1 MPPKR
6 KTAPASSSGTPV
18 SRLQEKRPRK
28 NEAAPQN
35 KHLSTNP
42 EATGPMYEPLPIG
55 LTLDP
60 SVPTD
65 ITHATIPTPFTP
77 SFVQSI
83 IASNQN
89 ASRNYETKVK
99 NKVLLVDNPPASDA
113 IRQQRRSKKDEM
125 KRKRKTKRMSA
136 KERKE
141 TGVWDV
147 PVEAQK
153 YALYVPL
160 HNLWQ
165 GYINDLFDKS
175 SQPGVILP
183 RMMKADY
190 HGALLTVAKSK
201 CPTYIGISGIVIKE
215 TENMFYIITKD
226 DCMKSKTVPSLDGWN
241 QQTNLV
247 SCIEVIPKRNNVFT
261 FQINTNLFT
270 LYGNQFRTRAG
281 ERAAKKFKE
290 KPTVDL

>member
-6 KTAPASSSGTPV
+6 KAAPSSSSGTPV
-18 SRLQEKRPRK
+18 PRLQEKRQRK
-28 NEAAPQN
+28 NEVAQN
-35 KHLSTNP
+35 QHLSTNP
-42 EATGPMYEPLPIG
+42 DATGPMYEPLPIG
-55 LTLDP
+55 LTSDP

-65 ITHATIPTPFTP
+65 VTHAAIPTPFTP
-77 SFVQSI
+77 NFVQSI
-83 IASNQN
+83 VASNQN
-89 ASRNYETKVK
+89 ASLNYETKVK
-99 NKVLLVDNPPASDA
+99 NKVLLVDNPPASDS

-175 SQPGVILP
+175 SQPGIILP

-226 DCMKSKTVPSLDGWN
+226 DCMK
-241 QQTNLV
+241 
-247 SCIEVIPKRNNVFT
+247 IIPKRNNVFT
-261 FQINTNLFT
+261 FQVNTNLFT